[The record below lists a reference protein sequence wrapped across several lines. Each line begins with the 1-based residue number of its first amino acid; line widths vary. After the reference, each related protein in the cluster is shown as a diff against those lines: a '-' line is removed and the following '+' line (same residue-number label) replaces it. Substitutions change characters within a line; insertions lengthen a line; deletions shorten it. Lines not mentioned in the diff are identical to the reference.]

1 MHSNIF
7 LDVLLQ
13 PYLGRSSYLVE
24 DPELRRLKLKKI
36 KELIDQK
43 ERENAT
49 PSIDKPLTLT
59 DSNFNDEVA
68 KHRIIVVDFWAS
80 WCGPCRMMAPII
92 ESLAKEYAGKIV
104 FGKLN
109 VDENPVTS
117 RKFGI
122 MSIPTL
128 IIFRDGQVSDKI
140 IGAVPKTVLEGRIL
154 RSLTP

>member
-1 MHSNIF
+1 M
-7 LDVLLQ
+7 
-13 PYLGRSSYLVE
+13 VE